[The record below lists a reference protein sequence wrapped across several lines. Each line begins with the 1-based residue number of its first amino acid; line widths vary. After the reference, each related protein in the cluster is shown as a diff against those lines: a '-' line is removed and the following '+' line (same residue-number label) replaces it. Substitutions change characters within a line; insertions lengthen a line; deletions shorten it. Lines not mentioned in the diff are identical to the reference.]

1 MASDKILIVDD
12 DRDFL
17 EELQETLSL
26 NGYDA
31 IAVDDGI
38 SALEVAPMVKPDLIL
53 LDIKMKGMYG
63 FQVAERLKGSPRTS
77 YIPIIA
83 MTGCFTR
90 KEDTRLMT
98 LCGMET
104 CLMKPFNP
112 SELILVIKKI
122 LRQNWKRSNKVH
134 P

>member
-38 SALEVAPMVKPDLIL
+38 AALEVAPMVKPDLIL
-53 LDIKMKGMYG
+53 LDIKMKGIYG
-63 FQVAERLKGSPRTS
+63 FQVAERLKGSPKTS

-90 KEDTRLMT
+90 KEDTHLMA
-98 LCGMET
+98 LCGMEM

-112 SELILVIKKI
+112 SELLSGIKKV
-122 LRQNWKRSNKVH
+122 LRQNLKKNNRINL
-134 P
+134 